1 MSQPKEQFKLKTV
14 TPKALKVLQENGLL
28 AEDTR
33 QVAGRL
39 LKISIAPEQLQ
50 QVCEVIFDEDFSGVD
65 WEEFD
70 LSKFTTGYNRF
81 LLQFW
86 GASSGLEKSAKN

>member
-1 MSQPKEQFKLKTV
+1 MQPKDSQFRLKTV

-39 LKISIAPEQLQ
+39 LKISLAPEQLA
-50 QVCEVIFDEDFSGVD
+50 QVCEAIFDEDFSGVD

-70 LSKFTTGYNRF
+70 LSKFTQGYNRF

-86 GASSGLEKSAKN
+86 GASDGSAKSARN